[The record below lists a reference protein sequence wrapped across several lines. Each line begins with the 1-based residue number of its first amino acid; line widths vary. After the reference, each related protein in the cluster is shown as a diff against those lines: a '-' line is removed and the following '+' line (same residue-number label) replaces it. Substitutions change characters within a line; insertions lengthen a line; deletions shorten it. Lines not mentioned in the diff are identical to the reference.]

1 MQEDLISFETAKLA
15 KEKGFDI
22 STHSYYFEDNK
33 FKENSIKG
41 TNGYY
46 GDEYEFNLSE
56 FNENWND
63 KWLTKK
69 DGDRCFG
76 CSKQQ
81 GYLETFSAPTQSLLQ
96 KWLREV
102 HSIHIEV
109 LPRYQPKKLNTEEV
123 LYSWAISCKPF
134 DKYDGHNDV
143 LNHWIGIHNGAP
155 YIEDIFYHVVK
166 TYEEALEFGLQE
178 SLKLI
183 K

>member
-1 MQEDLISFETAKLA
+1 MKEQLVTFETAKLA

-102 HSIHIEV
+102 HKINVESNYLPNIEKYRC
-109 LPRYQPKKLNTEEV
+109 LFIPMTLKKPSE
-123 LYSWAISCKPF
+123 YSTPGTAF
-134 DKYDGHNDV
+134 
-143 LNHWIGIHNGAP
+143 
-155 YIEDIFYHVVK
+155 
-166 TYEEALEFGLQE
+166 
-178 SLKLI
+178 I
-183 K
+183 KFII